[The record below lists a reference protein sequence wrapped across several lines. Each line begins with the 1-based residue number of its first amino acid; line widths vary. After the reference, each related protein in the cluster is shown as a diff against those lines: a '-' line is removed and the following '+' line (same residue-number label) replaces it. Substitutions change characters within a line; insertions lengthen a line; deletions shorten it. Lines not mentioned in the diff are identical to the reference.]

1 MIDPVD
7 RIPSERGHE
16 AAPPLSPH
24 LKRDAPLVPIDSAAG
39 RSLMAVIAI
48 LTFLAALCAGGAAL
62 VANASTQWRSSIA
75 REVTI
80 QIRPSA
86 GRDGDALVAQ
96 AAEIARMSP
105 GVAGV
110 EPYTREQSA
119 RLLEPWIGSGAGLL
133 DLPIPRIVA
142 VTLAEDA
149 RADTE
154 ALRRRIVAEVPGAT
168 LDDHALWLRRLS
180 SMANTVVGVGIGLV
194 LLVLLATGLA
204 VAFAT
209 RGAMAGNKEIVD
221 VLHLV
226 GGDDAFIARE
236 FQIRFLRL
244 GLKGGAL
251 GCAAALAFI
260 ALAGLAAGS
269 LRASPAGDQ
278 IEALFGAFDM
288 GLGDYVLILLVGLVV
303 AAVTAVVSRV
313 TVRRYLADLR

>member
-7 RIPSERGHE
+7 ETLDDAREGP
-16 AAPPLSPH
+16 APTLSPR
-24 LKRDAPLVPIDSAAG
+24 LRRDAPLVPIDSAAG
-39 RSLMAVIAI
+39 RALMAVIAI
-48 LTFLAALCAGGAAL
+48 LTFLAALCAGGAQL
-62 VANASTQWRSSIA
+62 VADASSQWRSSIA

-80 QIRPSA
+80 QIRPSP
-86 GRDGDALVAQ
+86 GRDTDALVAK
-96 AAEIARMSP
+96 AVEIARGTP

-110 EPYTREQSA
+110 EPFSREQSA

-133 DLPIPRIVA
+133 DLPIPRVVT
-142 VTLAEDA
+142 VTLGDGGG
-149 RADTE
+149 ADTE
-154 ALRRRIVAEVPGAT
+154 GLRRRLAQEVPGAT

-180 SMANTVVGVGIGLV
+180 SMANTVVGVGVGLV

-244 GLKGGAL
+244 GLKGGAA
-251 GCAAALAFI
+251 GGVAALAFI
-260 ALAGLAAGS
+260 GLVGLAAGS

-288 GLGDYVLILLVGLVV
+288 GLGGYLVVLLIGLVV
-303 AAVTAVVSRV
+303 AVVTAVVSRI